1 MKSRRRSYGYAL
13 ASVLLVL
20 VVGWVGRTAWKEL
33 RQLHRS
39 FASVQENSFRHA
51 EHVEASVRELNE
63 TVLRW
68 DLRRQPADRAAFQ
81 VESQA
86 LQQWIRAGRASVT
99 MSSQERTLMEQ
110 IGAAFDD
117 YVAQSTRLMEEQER
131 PGATTSSQPMSERMR
146 NLSANVLTLCEEL
159 QTAERAA
166 RTVFLK
172 DSQQALGWVRQLLL
186 VTFAMLVVLVGTA
199 VVALYRGVIGPLRIE
214 LGESRAIAARHEK
227 LASLGTL
234 AAGVAHEI
242 RNPLTAINVRV
253 HGLKRSLQAGSS
265 EHEDVTVIDEEIRRL
280 DGIVRDFLDFA
291 RPAAPRLVPLAA
303 EALFS
308 RVQSLLAPQWNRTA
322 IRLKV
327 EPPPAVK
334 VRADPHQL
342 EQVLINLLRNAAESI
357 EGEGDIT
364 LRARADTARLAGRA
378 TPAVILEV
386 TDTGKGIPPEVQKR
400 LFDPFFTTKESGT
413 GLGLAIAASIVTK
426 HGGMLQYRTQVG
438 RGTTF
443 SIVLPRVVQNDP
455 G

>member
-1 MKSRRRSYGYAL
+1 
-13 ASVLLVL
+13 
-20 VVGWVGRTAWKEL
+20 
-33 RQLHRS
+33 
-39 FASVQENSFRHA
+39 
-51 EHVEASVRELNE
+51 
-63 TVLRW
+63 
-68 DLRRQPADRAAFQ
+68 
-81 VESQA
+81 
-86 LQQWIRAGRASVT
+86 
-99 MSSQERTLMEQ
+99 MEQ